1 MLNQY
6 EISMFAEIEKIEIKY
21 LRKYQWLYRTIGT
34 FLLIWEKVEKISLKM
49 YNYFYK
55 NANATLLQI

>member
-34 FLLIWEKVEKISLKM
+34 FFINLGKS
-49 YNYFYK
+49 
-55 NANATLLQI
+55 

>member
-1 MLNQY
+1 
-6 EISMFAEIEKIEIKY
+6 MFAEIEKIEIKY

>member
-6 EISMFAEIEKIEIKY
+6 EISMFVEREKIEIKY
-21 LRKYQWLYRTIGT
+21 LRKYQWLYITIGT
-34 FLLIWEKVEKISLKM
+34 FFIDLEKVEKTSLKM